1 MGGITMY
8 YLVTSDSW
16 KKENNILFKN
26 LYIVFIWVCL

>member
-16 KKENNILFKN
+16 KNENNILFKN
-26 LYIVFIWVCL
+26 LYIVFVWVCL